1 MRASSTTLKHSK
13 CPHRSAGPLEQ
24 APSTAGP
31 SHLAYPSSAAS
42 APIPQPQAGFKPD
55 LNAITEAHKY
65 ALPLC
70 LWDVLYAT
78 CLCSHYDLPDV
89 CACRLAKYAASSLGF
104 EDVPSAVKYLT
115 DALTLLTQP
124 SRR

>member
-65 ALPLC
+65 APAPMPMGRFIC
-70 LWDVLYAT
+70 
-78 CLCSHYDLPDV
+78 
-89 CACRLAKYAASSLGF
+89 
-104 EDVPSAVKYLT
+104 YLFM
-115 DALTLLTQP
+115 LTL
-124 SRR
+124 